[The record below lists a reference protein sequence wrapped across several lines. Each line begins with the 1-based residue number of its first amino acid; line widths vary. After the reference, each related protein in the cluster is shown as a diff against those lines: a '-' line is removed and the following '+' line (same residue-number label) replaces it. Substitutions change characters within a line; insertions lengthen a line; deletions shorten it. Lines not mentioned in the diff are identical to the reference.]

1 MIKNDQ
7 ITEVADLMSN
17 NRILNATFNNTDR
30 VSLVGIVIENRKA
43 AALERIADAL
53 TAIAGKSA

>member
-30 VSLVGIVIENRKA
+30 ISLVGIVIENRKA
-43 AALERIADAL
+43 VALERIADAL
-53 TAIAGKSA
+53 TAIAAK